1 MKAFNRCLTVAA
13 IILLISG
20 TAHALTVTGEATST
34 FIFDMLVNADG
45 TVTDDGTIKLDG
57 RFTKTE
63 VKTVLKP
70 FTKDSIIFGDTHV
83 YEVAGLPLVSGD
95 NYADSIWFVY
105 YDSSGYTVYVY
116 RYHGAVEKEEQW

>member
-1 MKAFNRCLTVAA
+1 MKRSMLNLCLTA
-13 IILLISG
+13 IICIMCVSS
-20 TAHALTVTGEATST
+20 AQALTIGETTST

-45 TVTDDGTIKLDG
+45 TTVDDGTIKLDG

-70 FTKDSIIFGDTHV
+70 FTKDSIVFGDTHV
-83 YEVAGLPLVSGD
+83 YEINGLPLVSGD

-116 RYHGAVEKEEQW
+116 RYSGKIEKEEQW

>member
-1 MKAFNRCLTVAA
+1 MKRFMFNLCLTV
-13 IILLISG
+13 ILSVMCISS
-20 TAHALTVTGEATST
+20 AHALTVTGQTST

-45 TVTDDGTIKLDG
+45 TTVDDGTIKIDG

-70 FTKDSIIFGDTHV
+70 FTKDSIVFGDTHV
-83 YEVAGLPLVSGD
+83 YEVVGLPLVSGD
-95 NYADSIWFVY
+95 NYADSVWFVY

-116 RYHGAVEKEEQW
+116 RYKGKIEPEEEW